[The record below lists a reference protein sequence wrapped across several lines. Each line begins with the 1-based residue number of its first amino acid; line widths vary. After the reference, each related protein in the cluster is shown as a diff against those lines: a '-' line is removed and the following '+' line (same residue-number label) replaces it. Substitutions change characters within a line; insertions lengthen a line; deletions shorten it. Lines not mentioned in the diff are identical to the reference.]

1 MGGPAERFSVL
12 AAAPKRKPVAVVG
25 TTANHLLEPG
35 TFVSGSFLCVMSL
48 KTL

>member
-1 MGGPAERFSVL
+1 MGGPAESFSVL

-35 TFVSGSFLCVMSL
+35 TKVSGSFFRVTRFE
-48 KTL
+48 TL